1 MNAIINWL
9 NKHLVP
15 VAAKIGSVR
24 WLVALRDAF
33 ISIMPIMLA
42 GSVASVLNAI
52 FRDVPTNLGWTGVV
66 NSMQWLI
73 NINALVWT
81 GSTAILGLLFAFTFG
96 YHMCVQYKVEPI
108 AGGLLTLGT
117 FIMSLPQSFSVDL
130 KNVLTK
136 GDIKTLTDAQMAVN
150 GKNISAW
157 GWFNFNKYFG
167 AYGFFTIMIMGA
179 ISVAVY
185 IALVK
190 RHITI
195 KMPDSVPPAVSNAFT
210 GIIPATAGLFVVG
223 IIDYLFTLKNTTVID
238 LIAKT
243 IQEPLMKMGQG
254 YGSLLLIVFLVQLFW
269 FFGIHGTNVL
279 APVTE
284 SIWTTALIA
293 NTNAHKVQK
302 ALPYMWTRSDFDLYV
317 WIGGAGSTLLL
328 ILAVLAFSKR
338 EDERA
343 VAKIS
348 LVPGIFNINE
358 PMMFGMPIVLNPIYI
373 IPFILAPL
381 VMVSIAYGALSLGLV
396 NRVAVQTTWA
406 MPPFLNSIMATI
418 DWRPVILQIVN
429 MVVGF
434 LIYVPFV
441 IASNNMDPKKV
452 NKV

>member
-117 FIMSLPQSFSVDL
+117 FIMSLPQSFSADL

-136 GDIKTLTDAQMAVN
+136 GDIKTLTAANMAVN

-195 KMPDSVPPAVSNAFT
+195 
-210 GIIPATAGLFVVG
+210 
-223 IIDYLFTLKNTTVID
+223 
-238 LIAKT
+238 
-243 IQEPLMKMGQG
+243 
-254 YGSLLLIVFLVQLFW
+254 
-269 FFGIHGTNVL
+269 
-279 APVTE
+279 
-284 SIWTTALIA
+284 
-293 NTNAHKVQK
+293 
-302 ALPYMWTRSDFDLYV
+302 
-317 WIGGAGSTLLL
+317 
-328 ILAVLAFSKR
+328 
-338 EDERA
+338 
-343 VAKIS
+343 
-348 LVPGIFNINE
+348 
-358 PMMFGMPIVLNPIYI
+358 
-373 IPFILAPL
+373 
-381 VMVSIAYGALSLGLV
+381 
-396 NRVAVQTTWA
+396 
-406 MPPFLNSIMATI
+406 
-418 DWRPVILQIVN
+418 
-429 MVVGF
+429 
-434 LIYVPFV
+434 
-441 IASNNMDPKKV
+441 
-452 NKV
+452 